1 MDNQTSTEEI
11 PGLTPVLL
19 ILQSIKAVGAS
30 QVVAAVGETKSII
43 GVRYKVSGSEI
54 LPELSKELD
63 KIKS

>member
-1 MDNQTSTEEI
+1 MLRSVSLSSGTHNSAATD
-11 PGLTPVLL
+11 GVDAL
-19 ILQSIKAVGAS
+19 IS
-30 QVVAAVGETKSII
+30 ETKSII